1 MSKQTIFLTLLI
13 LSVLLNLVYSLKKI
27 KRDDQANEDDTW
39 ASYSDNKGDF
49 RELKRDDEINEDAF
63 QGETM
68 WKKNDDDDAHYFY
81 KRKWRHAFDLQDG
94 DQKTLGERKRCA
106 LWGCH
111 IKGCQK
117 YC

>member
-1 MSKQTIFLTLLI
+1 MSKQTIFLALLI

-27 KRDDQANEDDTW
+27 KRDDEANEDDTW
-39 ASYSDNKGDF
+39 ASYNDKSDF
-49 RELKRDDEINEDAF
+49 REFKRDEINEDTF

-68 WKKNDDDDAHYFY
+68 WKKNDDDAHHFY
-81 KRKWRHAFDLQDG
+81 KRKWRHAFDLQNE

-106 LWGCH
+106 IWGCH
-111 IKGCQK
+111 QKGCQK